1 MGSFV
6 NAGEAFEAWTSGDLC
21 RMLSRKICPHEFDRS
36 KFSPAGHRQR
46 GVSAA
51 GVDPEMRRIC
61 IETGLMHLEEFRTIA
76 PALQKI
82 RVVRYLES
90 LHSRGWL
97 Q

>member
-21 RMLSRKICPHEFDRS
+21 RMLAARSVPTNSIDRNFLLQGIV
-36 KFSPAGHRQR
+36 KEAYRR
-46 GVSAA
+46 R
-51 GVDPEMRRIC
+51 VDPEMRRIC